1 MKYFTVLLGLVFSCL
16 CLPSYAQETFSDRIY
31 NQMIEDTNELIKDY
45 ESDNTVYMNDKL
57 HRYIEV
63 MQEVCENNKSVEC
76 PQLKF
81 TSLNIVGASMYPNGV
96 LLLNEN
102 SMSRISYSQITFV
115 LAQQFHLFKTN
126 AAKQRAQALAA
137 YLSLLNIEASPQ
149 KALSIQSLVPELI
162 VTRREIEKSAYL
174 FAFDYIKN
182 QNLHVDCM
190 QMMEQLI
197 NDNEKFNDN
206 LKAISE
212 RCNIK

>member
-1 MKYFTVLLGLVFSCL
+1 
-16 CLPSYAQETFSDRIY
+16 
-31 NQMIEDTNELIKDY
+31 MIEDTNELIKDY